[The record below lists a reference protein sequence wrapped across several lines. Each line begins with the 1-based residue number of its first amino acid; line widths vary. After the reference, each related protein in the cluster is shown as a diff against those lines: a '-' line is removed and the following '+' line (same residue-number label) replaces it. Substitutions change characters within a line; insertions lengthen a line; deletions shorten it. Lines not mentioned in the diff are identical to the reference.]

1 MVIGKNLLRWQRRI
15 DCQVSIREVI
25 ELSTLESID
34 AKGTGSFKDLYVL
47 LKPRVM
53 WLAVFTAA
61 VGIIIA
67 PIQNNLFLSLI
78 VLICISIGAGAAG
91 VLNMWWDREL
101 DNMMERTNSRPLPN
115 EKISSDDAFV
125 FGLSLSIFSVMFLGL
140 VSNWL
145 AAFLLALT
153 IFFYLVIYSMFLKK
167 ATPQNIVIGGAA
179 GAMPPLIG
187 WVATTGTVSIE
198 PLLLFLFIFLWT
210 PPHFWSLAII
220 TKDDYAKASIP
231 MFPVLYG
238 VEKTRRSILHYT
250 LILIISSQAISF
262 SEIGGPVFFLL
273 SNVLN
278 ALLLLSAVNLVR
290 FNENNGYERER
301 RFFKFTILYL
311 FLYFGFLVI
320 GRAFENLEYGMS
332 LAWPIL
338 L

>member
-1 MVIGKNLLRWQRRI
+1 M
-15 DCQVSIREVI
+15 
-25 ELSTLESID
+25 STFESID

-101 DNMMERTNSRPLPN
+101 DNMMERTSSRPLPN

-238 VEKTRRSILHYT
+238 VEKTRRSILNYT
-250 LILIISSQAISF
+250 VILIISSQVISF

-320 GRAFENLEYGMS
+320 SRAFETLEYGTS
-332 LAWPIL
+332 LAWPVL

>member
-1 MVIGKNLLRWQRRI
+1 M
-15 DCQVSIREVI
+15 
-25 ELSTLESID
+25 STSEIID
-34 AKGTGSFKDLYVL
+34 AKQTGSFKDLYVL

-101 DNMMERTNSRPLPN
+101 DNMMERTNSRPLPS

-187 WVATTGTVSIE
+187 WVATTGTISNE

-250 LILIISSQAISF
+250 VILIICSQVISF

-320 GRAFENLEYGMS
+320 SRAFETLEYGMS
-332 LAWPIL
+332 IAWPVL

>member
-1 MVIGKNLLRWQRRI
+1 M
-15 DCQVSIREVI
+15 
-25 ELSTLESID
+25 STLESID
-34 AKGTGSFKDLYVL
+34 EKETGSFKDLYLL

-101 DNMMERTNSRPLPN
+101 DNMMERTNSRPLPS

-153 IFFYLVIYSMFLKK
+153 IFFYLVIYSTFLKK
-167 ATPQNIVIGGAA
+167 VTPQNIVIGGAA

-187 WVATTGTVSIE
+187 WVATTGVVSIE

-250 LILIISSQAISF
+250 VILIICSQVISF
-262 SEIGGPVFFLL
+262 SEIGGPLFFLL
-273 SNVLN
+273 SNGLN

-332 LAWPIL
+332 LAWPVL

>member
-1 MVIGKNLLRWQRRI
+1 M
-15 DCQVSIREVI
+15 
-25 ELSTLESID
+25 STLESID
-34 AKGTGSFKDLYVL
+34 AKETGSFKDLYVL

-61 VGIIIA
+61 VGIFIA

-78 VLICISIGAGAAG
+78 VLICISVGAGAAG

-101 DNMMERTNSRPLPN
+101 DNMMDRTSSRPLPN

-210 PPHFWSLAII
+210 PPHFWSLAIV

-250 LILIISSQAISF
+250 VILIISSQVISF

-273 SNVLN
+273 SNFLN

-320 GRAFENLEYGMS
+320 NRAFETLEYGMS
-332 LAWPIL
+332 LAWPVL

>member
-1 MVIGKNLLRWQRRI
+1 MIGKNLLRWQRRI
-15 DCQVSIREVI
+15 NYQVSIRWVF
-25 ELSTLESID
+25 ELSTLESTD

-250 LILIISSQAISF
+250 VILIICSQVISF

-320 GRAFENLEYGMS
+320 SRAFETLEYGMS
-332 LAWPIL
+332 LAWPVL

>member
-1 MVIGKNLLRWQRRI
+1 M
-15 DCQVSIREVI
+15 
-25 ELSTLESID
+25 ESID
-34 AKGTGSFKDLYVL
+34 AKGTGSFKDLYML

-61 VGIIIA
+61 VGMIIA
-67 PIQNNLFLSLI
+67 PNQNNLFLSLI
-78 VLICISIGAGAAG
+78 VLLCISIGAGAAG
-91 VLNMWWDREL
+91 VLNMWWDKEI

-153 IFFYLVIYSMFLKK
+153 IFFYVVIYSMFLKK
-167 ATPQNIVIGGAA
+167 ATAQNIVIGGAA

-187 WVATTGTVSIE
+187 WVASTGTISNE

-220 TKDDYAKASIP
+220 TKDDYATASIP

-238 VEKTRRSILHYT
+238 VERTRRSILYYT
-250 LILIISSQAISF
+250 LILIISSQFISF
-262 SEIGGPVFFLL
+262 SEIGGPMFFLL
-273 SNVLN
+273 SNILN
-278 ALLLLSAVNLVR
+278 AVLLISAVNLVK

-301 RFFKFTILYL
+301 RFFKLTIFYL
-311 FLYFGFLVI
+311 FLYFGFLLMS
-320 GRAFENLEYGMS
+320 RAFEALEYSMS

-338 L
+338 I

>member
-1 MVIGKNLLRWQRRI
+1 M
-15 DCQVSIREVI
+15 
-25 ELSTLESID
+25 STLESID

-61 VGIIIA
+61 VGIFIA

-78 VLICISIGAGAAG
+78 VLICISVGAGAAG

-101 DNMMERTNSRPLPN
+101 DNMMDRTSSRPLPN

-250 LILIISSQAISF
+250 VILIICSQVISF
-262 SEIGGPVFFLL
+262 SEIGGPVFFVL

-320 GRAFENLEYGMS
+320 NRAFETLEYGMS
-332 LAWPIL
+332 LAWPVL

>member
-1 MVIGKNLLRWQRRI
+1 
-15 DCQVSIREVI
+15 
-25 ELSTLESID
+25 
-34 AKGTGSFKDLYVL
+34 
-47 LKPRVM
+47 M

-67 PIQNNLFLSLI
+67 PIQNNLFLSLV
-78 VLICISIGAGAAG
+78 VLICISVGAGAAG

-198 PLLLFLFIFLWT
+198 PLLLFLFIFFWT

-250 LILIISSQAISF
+250 VILIISSQVISF
-262 SEIGGPVFFLL
+262 SEIGGPVFFVL

-278 ALLLLSAVNLVR
+278 ALLLFSAVNLVR
-290 FNENNGYERER
+290 FNENNNEYERER

-320 GRAFENLEYGMS
+320 SRAFETLEYGMS
-332 LAWPIL
+332 LAWPVL

>member
-1 MVIGKNLLRWQRRI
+1 M
-15 DCQVSIREVI
+15 
-25 ELSTLESID
+25 STLESID
-34 AKGTGSFKDLYVL
+34 EKGTGSFKDLYLL

-125 FGLSLSIFSVMFLGL
+125 FGLSLSIFSIMFLGL

-250 LILIISSQAISF
+250 VILIISSQVISF
-262 SEIGGPVFFLL
+262 SKIGGPVFFLL

-320 GRAFENLEYGMS
+320 SRAFETMEYGMS
-332 LAWPIL
+332 IAWPVL

>member
-1 MVIGKNLLRWQRRI
+1 M
-15 DCQVSIREVI
+15 
-25 ELSTLESID
+25 STLESID
-34 AKGTGSFKDLYVL
+34 AKGTGSFKDLYAL

-187 WVATTGTVSIE
+187 WVATTGSISIE

-250 LILIISSQAISF
+250 VILIICSQVISF
-262 SEIGGPVFFLL
+262 SEIGGPLFFLL

-320 GRAFENLEYGMS
+320 SRAFETLEYGMS
-332 LAWPIL
+332 LAWPVL

>member
-1 MVIGKNLLRWQRRI
+1 M
-15 DCQVSIREVI
+15 
-25 ELSTLESID
+25 STLESID

-125 FGLSLSIFSVMFLGL
+125 FGLSLSIFSIMFLGL

-145 AAFLLALT
+145 AASLLAVT

-187 WVATTGTVSIE
+187 WVATTGSISSE

-250 LILIISSQAISF
+250 VILIICSQVISF
-262 SEIGGPVFFLL
+262 SEIGGLVFFLL
-273 SNVLN
+273 SNILN

-320 GRAFENLEYGMS
+320 SRAFETLEYGMS
-332 LAWPIL
+332 LAWPVL
-338 L
+338 F

>member
-1 MVIGKNLLRWQRRI
+1 
-15 DCQVSIREVI
+15 
-25 ELSTLESID
+25 LSTLESID
-34 AKGTGSFKDLYVL
+34 AKETGSFKDLYVL

-61 VGIIIA
+61 VGIFIA

-78 VLICISIGAGAAG
+78 VLICISVGAGAAG

-101 DNMMERTNSRPLPN
+101 DNMMDRTSSRPLPN

-210 PPHFWSLAII
+210 PPHFWSLAIV

-250 LILIISSQAISF
+250 VILIISSQVISF

-320 GRAFENLEYGMS
+320 SRAFETLEYGMS
-332 LAWPIL
+332 LAWPVL

>member
-1 MVIGKNLLRWQRRI
+1 M
-15 DCQVSIREVI
+15 
-25 ELSTLESID
+25 STLESID
-34 AKGTGSFKDLYVL
+34 EKETGSFKDLYLL

-101 DNMMERTNSRPLPN
+101 DNMMERTNSRPLPS

-250 LILIISSQAISF
+250 IILIISSQVISF

-278 ALLLLSAVNLVR
+278 ASLLLSAINLVR

-320 GRAFENLEYGMS
+320 SRAFETLEYGMS
-332 LAWPIL
+332 IAWPVL

>member
-1 MVIGKNLLRWQRRI
+1 M
-15 DCQVSIREVI
+15 
-25 ELSTLESID
+25 STLESID
-34 AKGTGSFKDLYVL
+34 AKGTGSFKDLYAL

-101 DNMMERTNSRPLPN
+101 DNMMERTSSRPLPN

-167 ATPQNIVIGGAA
+167 TTPQNIVIGGAA

-187 WVATTGTVSIE
+187 WVATTGAVSIE

-250 LILIISSQAISF
+250 VVLIISSQVISF

-320 GRAFENLEYGMS
+320 SRVFETLEYGMS
-332 LAWPIL
+332 LAWPVL

>member
-1 MVIGKNLLRWQRRI
+1 M
-15 DCQVSIREVI
+15 
-25 ELSTLESID
+25 STLESID

-101 DNMMERTNSRPLPN
+101 DNMMERTSSRPLPN

-125 FGLSLSIFSVMFLGL
+125 FGLTLSIFSVMFLGL

-250 LILIISSQAISF
+250 VILISSSQVISF

-311 FLYFGFLVI
+311 FLYFGFLVVS
-320 GRAFENLEYGMS
+320 RAFESLEHGVS
-332 LAWPIL
+332 LAWPVL

>member
-1 MVIGKNLLRWQRRI
+1 M
-15 DCQVSIREVI
+15 
-25 ELSTLESID
+25 STLESID

-67 PIQNNLFLSLI
+67 PTQSNLFLSLI

-187 WVATTGTVSIE
+187 WVATTGAVSIE

-250 LILIISSQAISF
+250 IILIISSQVISF

-278 ALLLLSAVNLVR
+278 AFLLLSAVNLVR

-320 GRAFENLEYGMS
+320 GRAFETLEYSIS
-332 LAWPIL
+332 LAWPVL

>member
-1 MVIGKNLLRWQRRI
+1 MN
-15 DCQVSIREVI
+15 
-25 ELSTLESID
+25 TLESID
-34 AKGTGSFKDLYVL
+34 AKGTGSFKDLYML

-61 VGIIIA
+61 VGMFIA
-67 PIQNNLFLSLI
+67 PSQNNLFLSFIIL
-78 VLICISIGAGAAG
+78 LCISIGAGAAG
-91 VLNMWWDREL
+91 VLNMWWDKEL
-101 DNMMERTNSRPLPN
+101 DNIMERTNGRPLPN

-153 IFFYLVIYSMFLKK
+153 IFFYVVIYSMFLKK
-167 ATPQNIVIGGAA
+167 TTAQNIVIGGAA

-187 WVATTGTVSIE
+187 WVASTGTISNE

-231 MFPVLYG
+231 MLPVLHG
-238 VEKTRRSILHYT
+238 VERTRRSILYYT
-250 LILIISSQAISF
+250 LILMISSQFISF
-262 SEIGGPVFFLL
+262 SEIGGPMFFLL
-273 SNVLN
+273 SNILN
-278 ALLLLSAVNLVR
+278 AVLLLSAVNLVK

-320 GRAFENLEYGMS
+320 SRAFETLEYGVS
-332 LAWPIL
+332 LAWPVL

>member
-1 MVIGKNLLRWQRRI
+1 M
-15 DCQVSIREVI
+15 
-25 ELSTLESID
+25 STFESIE

-53 WLAVFTAA
+53 WLAVFTAG
-61 VGIIIA
+61 VGIIVA
-67 PIQNNLFLSLI
+67 PLQNNLFLSII

-91 VLNMWWDREL
+91 ALNMWWDREL
-101 DNMMERTNSRPLPN
+101 DNMMERTSSRPLPN

-187 WVATTGTVSIE
+187 WVSTTGTVSIE

-250 LILIISSQAISF
+250 VILIISSQVISF

-278 ALLLLSAVNLVR
+278 ALLLLSAINLVR
-290 FNENNGYERER
+290 FNENNGYDRER

-320 GRAFENLEYGMS
+320 SRAFETLQYSVS
-332 LAWPIL
+332 LAWPVL

>member
-1 MVIGKNLLRWQRRI
+1 M
-15 DCQVSIREVI
+15 
-25 ELSTLESID
+25 STLESID
-34 AKGTGSFKDLYVL
+34 AKGTGSFQDLYTL

-61 VGIIIA
+61 VGMIIA
-67 PIQNNLFLSLI
+67 PTQNTFFISLI
-78 VLICISIGAGAAG
+78 VLLCISIGAGAAG
-91 VLNMWWDREL
+91 VLNMWWDKEL
-101 DNMMERTNSRPLPN
+101 DHLMERTNSRPLPN
-115 EKISSDDAFV
+115 NKISSDDAFV
-125 FGLSLSIFSVMFLGL
+125 FGLSLSLFSVMFLGL

-187 WVATTGTVSIE
+187 WVASTGTISNE

-238 VEKTRRSILHYT
+238 VEKTRRSILQYS
-250 LILIISSQAISF
+250 LILMISSQVISF
-262 SEIGGPVFFLL
+262 SEIGGPMFFLL

-278 ALLLLSAVNLVR
+278 AALLVSAVNLVR
-290 FNENNGYERER
+290 FNKNDGYERER

-311 FLYFGFLVI
+311 FLYFGFLVMSK
-320 GRAFENLEYGMS
+320 AFETLEYGMS
-332 LAWPIL
+332 LAWPVLI
-338 L
+338 

>member
-1 MVIGKNLLRWQRRI
+1 M
-15 DCQVSIREVI
+15 
-25 ELSTLESID
+25 STLESID
-34 AKGTGSFKDLYVL
+34 AKGTGSFKDLYLL

-78 VLICISIGAGAAG
+78 VLVCISMGAGAAG

-101 DNMMERTNSRPLPN
+101 DNMMERTNSRPIPN

-250 LILIISSQAISF
+250 VILILSSQVISF
-262 SEIGGPVFFLL
+262 SEIGGPEFFLL

-320 GRAFENLEYGMS
+320 GRASETLEYGMS
-332 LAWPIL
+332 LAWPVL

>member
-1 MVIGKNLLRWQRRI
+1 M
-15 DCQVSIREVI
+15 STI
-25 ELSTLESID
+25 ENVD
-34 AKGTGSFKDLYVL
+34 PVAKSAFRDLYDL

-61 VGIIIA
+61 VGVVIA
-67 PIQNNLFLSLI
+67 PKQNSLFLSFVIL
-78 VLICISIGAGAAG
+78 LCISIGAGAAG
-91 VLNMWWDREL
+91 VLNMWWDKEI
-101 DNMMERTNSRPLPN
+101 DNLMERTSDRPLPN

-145 AAFLLALT
+145 AASLLAVT
-153 IFFYLVIYSMFLKK
+153 IFFYLVIYSIFLKK
-167 ATPQNIVIGGAA
+167 TTPQNIVIGGAA

-187 WVATTGTVSIE
+187 WVATTGTISAE

-238 VEKTRRSILHYT
+238 VEKTRKSILLYS
-250 LILIISSQAISF
+250 LILVVCSQSIAF
-262 SEIGGPVFFLL
+262 TEIGGPLFFLL
-273 SNVLN
+273 SNALN
-278 ALLLLSAVNLVR
+278 AILLLSAISLFR
-290 FNENNGYERER
+290 PQENEEYESER
-301 RFFKFTILYL
+301 GFFKFTILYL

-320 GRAFENLEYGMS
+320 SNLFKVFDIGLS
-332 LAWPIL
+332 INWPVL
-338 L
+338 F

>member
-1 MVIGKNLLRWQRRI
+1 M
-15 DCQVSIREVI
+15 
-25 ELSTLESID
+25 STLESID

-101 DNMMERTNSRPLPN
+101 DNMMERTNSRPLPS

-125 FGLSLSIFSVMFLGL
+125 FGLSLSIFSIMFLGL

-187 WVATTGTVSIE
+187 WVSTTGSISNE

-250 LILIISSQAISF
+250 VILIICSQVISF

-278 ALLLLSAVNLVR
+278 AFLLLSAVNLVR

-320 GRAFENLEYGMS
+320 SRAFETLEYGMS
-332 LAWPIL
+332 LAWPVL

>member
-1 MVIGKNLLRWQRRI
+1 M
-15 DCQVSIREVI
+15 
-25 ELSTLESID
+25 STLESID

-250 LILIISSQAISF
+250 VILIISSQVISF

-311 FLYFGFLVI
+311 FLYFGFLVVS
-320 GRAFENLEYGMS
+320 RAFETLEYGMS
-332 LAWPIL
+332 LAWPVL

>member
-1 MVIGKNLLRWQRRI
+1 MR
-15 DCQVSIREVI
+15 
-25 ELSTLESID
+25 TLESID

-101 DNMMERTNSRPLPN
+101 DNMMERTSGRPLPN

-145 AAFLLALT
+145 AACLLALT

-187 WVATTGTVSIE
+187 WVANTGTISIE

-238 VEKTRRSILHYT
+238 VEKTRKSILHYT
-250 LILIISSQAISF
+250 VILIISSQVISF
-262 SEIGGPVFFLL
+262 SEIGGPVFFLF

-311 FLYFGFLVI
+311 FLYFGFLVMS
-320 GRAFENLEYGMS
+320 RAFETLEDGMS
-332 LAWPIL
+332 LAWPVL

>member
-1 MVIGKNLLRWQRRI
+1 M
-15 DCQVSIREVI
+15 
-25 ELSTLESID
+25 STLESID
-34 AKGTGSFKDLYVL
+34 EKETGSFKDLYVL

-101 DNMMERTNSRPLPN
+101 DNMMERTSSRPLPN

-250 LILIISSQAISF
+250 VILIISSQVISF

-320 GRAFENLEYGMS
+320 SRAFETLEYGMS
-332 LAWPIL
+332 LAWPVL

>member
-1 MVIGKNLLRWQRRI
+1 M
-15 DCQVSIREVI
+15 
-25 ELSTLESID
+25 STLESID
-34 AKGTGSFKDLYVL
+34 EKETGSFKDLYLL

-78 VLICISIGAGAAG
+78 VLICISVGAGAAG

-101 DNMMERTNSRPLPN
+101 DNMMERTNSRPLPS

-250 LILIISSQAISF
+250 VILIISSQVISF
-262 SEIGGPVFFLL
+262 SQIGGLVFFLL

-320 GRAFENLEYGMS
+320 SRVFETLEYGMS
-332 LAWPIL
+332 LAWPVL